1 MGKYIA
7 AIDQGTTSTRCILFG
22 RNGLPVATAQQEHR
36 QIYPRPGWVEHDA
49 REIGRAS
56 CRERVSDTV

>member
-1 MGKYIA
+1 MFLLLLLDELGPPST
-7 AIDQGTTSTRCILFG
+7 GTLDYSPPLILVHHECLDFCG
-22 RNGLPVATAQQEHR
+22 TGEPSVPLQ
-36 QIYPRPGWVEHDA
+36 